1 MELKQLRY
9 FRAIALEG
17 SFSSAARRIGIA
29 QPSLSQHVRHL
40 EDELGVELMTRSPRG
55 IVLTEAGH
63 LLMERTDALLKM
75 VEAAAEEVRASGTD
89 PVGEVSFGLP
99 SSVSMVLSVPLAET
113 VRHVLPHVRLRA
125 VEAMSGFIRH
135 WLENGELS
143 LGILYDV
150 EGLRGLEV
158 RPLLSEGPCFVC
170 APDTYPFSA
179 EARTAGVRLADI
191 AALDLI
197 LPSRS
202 HGLRTLIDKASGEAD
217 VTLTVAVEMDAL
229 TQIKTLVARG
239 SGYTILAPA
248 AVQDA
253 VARGE
258 LETVRIVD
266 PVIRRSVYLVWNSAL
281 RKSRAI
287 REVERLTLEIVDD
300 LVTRNLWPGDLHD
313 DLAARPGILPKTRS

>member
-1 MELKQLRY
+1 
-9 FRAIALEG
+9 
-17 SFSSAARRIGIA
+17 
-29 QPSLSQHVRHL
+29 
-40 EDELGVELMTRSPRG
+40 MTRSPRG

-63 LLMERTDALLKM
+63 LLKERTDTLLEM
-75 VEAAAEEVRASGTD
+75 VETAAEEVRASGID
-89 PVGEVSFGLP
+89 PVGQVSFGLP
-99 SSVSMVLSVPLAET
+99 SSVSMALSVPLAET
-113 VRHVLPHVRLRA
+113 VRHALPHVRLRA
-125 VEAMSGFIRH
+125 VEAMSGFIRQ
-135 WLENGELS
+135 WLEDGELS

-150 EGLRGLEV
+150 EGLRGLEM
-158 RPLLSEGPCFVC
+158 RPLLSENLCFVC
-170 APDTYPFSA
+170 APDDCPFGGK
-179 EARTAGVRLADI
+179 ARATGVRLADI

-202 HGLRTLIDKASGEAD
+202 HGLRTLIDRIAGEAGI
-217 VTLTVAVEMDAL
+217 TLTVAVEMDAL

-258 LETVRIVD
+258 LEAVRILD

-287 REVERLTLEIVDD
+287 REVERITLEIVDD
-300 LVTRNLWPGDLHD
+300 LVARGLWPGDLHD
-313 DLAARPGILPKTRS
+313 DTDTGPDAPPKPRP